1 MNESESEY
9 ESEEDDDEDED
20 EEDEDQEEDND
31 DDDDDDDDNQ
41 SWASDSLDGF
51 SLDKVAKKNM
61 MAQRVAKSASSGVKS
76 DQKSTPSTVPQKMCL
91 YIVMEYCPQETLRDA
106 MDRGTLCSDPPRI
119 WKLFRQMLEGL
130 QHLHKKFIIH
140 RCGIRI

>member
-1 MNESESEY
+1 MNESESESEY
-9 ESEEDDDEDED
+9 ESEEDDDEDDD
-20 EEDEDQEEDND
+20 EENEDQEEEDG
-31 DDDDDDDDNQ
+31 DDDNQ

-61 MAQRVAKSASSGVKS
+61 MAQRAAKSASSGVKS
-76 DQKSTPSTVPQKMCL
+76 DQNSASSTVPQKMCL

-106 MDRGTLCSDPPRI
+106 MDTGTLCSDPPRI

-130 QHLHKKFIIH
+130 QNLHKKFIIH
-140 RCGIRI
+140 RYGTQI